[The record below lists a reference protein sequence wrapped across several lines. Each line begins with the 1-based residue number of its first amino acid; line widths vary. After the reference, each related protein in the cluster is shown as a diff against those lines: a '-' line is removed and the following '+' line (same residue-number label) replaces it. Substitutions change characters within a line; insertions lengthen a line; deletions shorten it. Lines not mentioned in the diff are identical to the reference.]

1 MGTDVSKRFVLQVE
15 MQCRCIGCVKKVE
28 KAMASIGSLSGIE
41 TSVGDFGTGIVTLVG
56 KVDPTEVC
64 HWLKKK
70 TKKSVKVVHPDP
82 AIQNHNQK
90 TVVVVRSSS
99 TAWHTT
105 PSAPPLQDDISR
117 ALAPAVYQHDH
128 KILEMIEE
136 KIRGLE
142 KVRDELKIKNLEN
155 ALVAAKNELKQS
167 REAIDSSKEALLDSA
182 LNQLKAYNNLEA
194 LSHDSQS
201 PYGYR

>member
-1 MGTDVSKRFVLQVE
+1 MVTEGAKRFMLQVE

-41 TSVGDFGTGIVTLVG
+41 TSVGDVDTGIVTVVG
-56 KVDPTEVC
+56 KLDPAEVC

-82 AIQNHNQK
+82 AIENHNQK
-90 TVVVVRSSS
+90 MVVVLGSCSR
-99 TAWHTT
+99 AWHTT
-105 PSAPPLQDDISR
+105 PSAPPLEDEMSW
-117 ALAPAVYQHDH
+117 ALAPPVTQHDH
-128 KILEMIEE
+128 KSLQLIEE

-155 ALVAAKNELKQS
+155 ELFAAKSELRQS
-167 REAIDSSKEALLDSA
+167 REVINSSKKALLDSA
-182 LNQLKAYNNLEA
+182 LNQLKAYMNLEA
-194 LSHDSQS
+194 LSQT
-201 PYGYR
+201 PYN